1 MVFMMKSTKKASDS
15 VFTQHK
21 AIRVRAGAVK
31 RLGDICVQLN
41 ADEKNQFLSGSTMS
55 LDISITIDTR
65 TEVKFDEIRV
75 GLKEIQSWTSLVE
88 FKNGNSPLLTET
100 TKLAKETVEDWTEHP
115 DETNNNNRRG
125 IHLKNI
131 ELEVPEST
139 SSDRE
144 VGLVRV
150 HHFLGIKLIS
160 HGRRVGNLNY
170 KFPIVIGGGDQYT
183 IPPDR
188 HPMHIKQTPDKIL
201 AAAIAGAIKKV
212 TRTTDY
218 CLEAPGRAAKQ
229 LLKSM

>member
-1 MVFMMKSTKKASDS
+1 MVFMMKSTEKASDS
-15 VFTQHK
+15 VFTQQK
-21 AIRVRAGAVK
+21 AIRARAGAVK
-31 RLGDICVQLN
+31 RLGDIYVQLN
-41 ADEKNQFLSGSTMS
+41 ADEKDQFLSGSTMS
-55 LDISITIDTR
+55 LDISITIETR

-88 FKNGNSPLLTET
+88 SKNGNSPLLTET
-100 TKLAKETVEDWTEHP
+100 TKLAKETVEDWTELP
-115 DETNNNNRRG
+115 DETNNNRRS

-131 ELEVPEST
+131 ELEVPDST

-150 HHFLGIKLIS
+150 HHFLDIKLIS
-160 HGRRVGNLNY
+160 HGRRVGNLNF

-183 IPPDR
+183 IPPDH

-201 AAAIAGAIKKV
+201 AATIAGAIKKV
-212 TRTTDY
+212 IRTTDY

-229 LLKSM
+229 LLKKT

>member
-1 MVFMMKSTKKASDS
+1 MKKSTKKASDS
-15 VFTQHK
+15 VFTQQK
-21 AIRVRAGAVK
+21 AIRARAGSVK
-31 RLGDICVQLN
+31 RLGDIYVQLN
-41 ADEKNQFLSGSTMS
+41 TDEKDQFLSGSTMS
-55 LDISITIDTR
+55 LDISITIETR
-65 TEVKFDEIRV
+65 TKVNFDEIRV

-88 FKNGNSPLLTET
+88 SKNGNSPLLTET
-100 TKLAKETVEDWTEHP
+100 TKLAKETVKDWTERQ
-115 DETNNNNRRG
+115 DETNNNRRV

-131 ELEVPEST
+131 ELKVPEST

-150 HHFLGIKLIS
+150 HHFLDIKLIS

>member
-1 MVFMMKSTKKASDS
+1 MVFMMKSTEKASDS
-15 VFTQHK
+15 VFTQQK
-21 AIRVRAGAVK
+21 AIRARAGAVK
-31 RLGDICVQLN
+31 RLGDIYVQLN
-41 ADEKNQFLSGSTMS
+41 ADEKDQFLSGSTMS
-55 LDISITIDTR
+55 LDISITIETR

-88 FKNGNSPLLTET
+88 SKNGNSPLLTET
-100 TKLAKETVEDWTEHP
+100 TKLAKETVEDWTELP
-115 DETNNNNRRG
+115 DETNNNRRS

-131 ELEVPEST
+131 ELEVPDST

-150 HHFLGIKLIS
+150 HHFLDIKLIS

>member
-1 MVFMMKSTKKASDS
+1 MVFMKKSTKKASDS
-15 VFTQHK
+15 VFTQQK
-21 AIRVRAGAVK
+21 AIRARAGSVK
-31 RLGDICVQLN
+31 RLGDIYVQLN
-41 ADEKNQFLSGSTMS
+41 TDEKDQFLSGSTMS
-55 LDISITIDTR
+55 LDISITIETR
-65 TEVKFDEIRV
+65 TKVNFDEIRV

-88 FKNGNSPLLTET
+88 SKNGNSPLLTET
-100 TKLAKETVEDWTEHP
+100 TKLAKETVKDWTERQ
-115 DETNNNNRRG
+115 DETNNNRRV

-150 HHFLGIKLIS
+150 HHFLDIKLIS

>member
-1 MVFMMKSTKKASDS
+1 MKKSTKKASDS
-15 VFTQHK
+15 VFTQQK
-21 AIRVRAGAVK
+21 AIRARAGSVK
-31 RLGDICVQLN
+31 RLGDIYVQLN
-41 ADEKNQFLSGSTMS
+41 TDEKDQFLSGSTMS
-55 LDISITIDTR
+55 LDISITIETR
-65 TEVKFDEIRV
+65 TKVNFDEIRV

-100 TKLAKETVEDWTEHP
+100 TKLAKETVKDWTERQ
-115 DETNNNNRRG
+115 DETNNNRRV

-150 HHFLGIKLIS
+150 HHFLDIKLIS
-160 HGRRVGNLNY
+160 HGRRVGNLNF

-183 IPPDR
+183 IPPDH

-212 TRTTDY
+212 IRTTDY

-229 LLKSM
+229 LLKKT

>member
-1 MVFMMKSTKKASDS
+1 MVFMKKSTKKASDS
-15 VFTQHK
+15 VFTQQK
-21 AIRVRAGAVK
+21 AIRARAGSVK
-31 RLGDICVQLN
+31 RLGDIYVQLN
-41 ADEKNQFLSGSTMS
+41 TDEKDQFLSGSTMS
-55 LDISITIDTR
+55 LDISITIETR
-65 TEVKFDEIRV
+65 TKVNFDEIRV

-88 FKNGNSPLLTET
+88 SKNGNSPLLTET
-100 TKLAKETVEDWTEHP
+100 TKLAKETVKDWTERQ
-115 DETNNNNRRG
+115 DETNNNRRV

-131 ELEVPEST
+131 ELKVPEST

-150 HHFLGIKLIS
+150 HHFLDIKLIS